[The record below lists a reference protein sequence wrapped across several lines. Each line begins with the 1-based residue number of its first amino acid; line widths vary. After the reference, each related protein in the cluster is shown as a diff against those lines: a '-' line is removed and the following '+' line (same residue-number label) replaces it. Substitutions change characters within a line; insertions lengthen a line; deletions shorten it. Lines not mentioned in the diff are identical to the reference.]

1 MPADEIMS
9 KFKSGTLRSGSGH
22 EVTDREQAKAIAA
35 SYAAGG
41 LISGGM
47 LKKIVAKNMN
57 LADLSHMRSK
67 GMIGNGSRMPKLAKG
82 GVVSYKESVRN
93 KFGCSDVGS
102 D

>member
-9 KFKSGTLRSGSGH
+9 KFKAGTLRSGSDH
-22 EVTDREQAKAIAA
+22 RVTDREQAKAIAA

-47 LKKIVAKNMN
+47 LKKAVAKNTN

-67 GMIGNGSRMPKLAKG
+67 GMVGNGSRTPKLAEG
-82 GVVSYKESVRN
+82 GVVPYKESVHK
-93 KFGCSDVGS
+93 KFGCSEVDS